1 MSSLTQ
7 LSQDLAALVRA
18 GEPQVVRI
26 DGRRGSTTGT
36 VWSGDGLIVATHHGL
51 DDEDRVELGLP
62 GGGAAPAE
70 VLGRDPSTDLAVLR
84 TGAAGL
90 APPAW
95 ADPEAASAGELVLAL
110 SRPGRSLRADL
121 GVVARAGG
129 EWRAPAGGR
138 LDRFLEASL
147 PLRPGLSG
155 GLLLTADGRAL
166 GLLTAG
172 LLRGQALAIPAPTLR
187 RVVEAVLAHGR
198 VRRGY
203 LGLATL
209 PVRLPADV
217 AARAGQAGGLLVSAV
232 EPEGPAAR
240 AGLLL
245 GDVLLSLGGAAV
257 AGPQDLAPALESERI
272 GDAVEARLWRAGE
285 PRAVTVTIGAREP
298 RGRACA

>member
-7 LSQDLAALVRA
+7 LSQDLAALARA
-18 GEPQVVRI
+18 GEPQVVRV
-26 DGRRGSTTGT
+26 DGRRGSSTGT
-36 VWSGDGLIVATHHGL
+36 VWSADGLVLATHHGL
-51 DDEDRVELGLP
+51 DEDDQVELGLP
-62 GGGAAPAE
+62 GGATAPAE

-84 TGAAGL
+84 TSATGL
-90 APPAW
+90 AAPAW
-95 ADPEAASAGELVLAL
+95 ADPEVGAAGELVLAL
-110 SRPGRSLRADL
+110 SRPGRSVRADL

-138 LDRFLEASL
+138 LDRFLETSL

-155 GLLLTADGRAL
+155 SLLLAADGRAL

-172 LLRGQALAIPAPTLR
+172 LLRGQAVAVPAPTLR
-187 RVVEAVLAHGR
+187 RVVEAVLAHGQ
-198 VRRGY
+198 VRRGW

-209 PVRLPADV
+209 PVRLPAEA

-257 AGPQDLAPALESERI
+257 ASPQDLVPVLEAERI

-285 PRAVTVTIGAREP
+285 PRQATVTIGAREP

>member
-1 MSSLTQ
+1 MTSLTQ
-7 LSQDLAALVRA
+7 LSQDLAALTRA
-18 GEPQVVRI
+18 GERHVVRV

-36 VWSGDGLIVATHHGL
+36 AWSADGLVLATHHGL
-51 DDEDRVELGLP
+51 DDDDRVELGLP
-62 GGGAAPAE
+62 GGATAPAE

-84 TGAAGL
+84 TSATGL
-90 APPAW
+90 AGPGW
-95 ADPEAASAGELVLAL
+95 ADPEAIAAGDLVLAL
-110 SRPGRSLRADL
+110 SRPGRTARADL

-138 LDRFLEASL
+138 LDRYLETSL

-155 GLLLTADGRAL
+155 GLLLAADGRAL

-198 VRRGY
+198 VRTGY

-209 PVRLPADV
+209 PVRLPAG
-217 AARAGQAGGLLVSAV
+217 AGQEGGLLVSAV

-257 AGPQDLAPALESERI
+257 AGPQDLAPALEAERI
-272 GDAVEARLWRAGE
+272 GAAVEVRLWRAGQ
-285 PRAVTVTIGAREP
+285 PRQVTLTIGAREP
-298 RGRACA
+298 RGRGCA